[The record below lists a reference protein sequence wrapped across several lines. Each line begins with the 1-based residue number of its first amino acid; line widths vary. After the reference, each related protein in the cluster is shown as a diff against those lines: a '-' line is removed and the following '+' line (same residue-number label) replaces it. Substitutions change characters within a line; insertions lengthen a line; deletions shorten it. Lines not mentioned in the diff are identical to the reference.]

1 MKMKYEGYKVNI
13 NKLDNGLKTA
23 LKVSEILKGFRKEGL
38 KVEVDTQ
45 QLRIDEEEPNVSF
58 PAVIF
63 KVFLPKK
70 KINPK
75 KKKINS
81 KLNLIPFNF
90 MDYLGTS
97 AMYEIPNDPEG
108 LFQNNES
115 ITLIYHLE
123 YTISDLLMAL
133 ATIDTLGIRG
143 EKFHPLRDKQE
154 EGEKSDFIVFKGY
167 ILTSST
173 LSYGNDPE
181 DHPHFNDF
189 MSGVRFRY
197 QSKKNDDK

>member
-13 NKLDNGLKTA
+13 NELDNGLKTA

-45 QLRIDEEEPNVSF
+45 QLRIDEEEPSISV

-70 KINPK
+70 K
-75 KKKINS
+75 KIDPNV
-81 KLNLIPFNF
+81 NLIPFNF

-97 AMYEIPNDPEG
+97 AMYEIPNDPDG

-115 ITLIYHLE
+115 ITLIYLLG
-123 YTISDLLMAL
+123 YTTSDLLEAL
-133 ATIDTLGIRG
+133 ATVDTLGIRG
-143 EKFHPLRDKQE
+143 EKFHPLRDKQKH
-154 EGEKSDFIVFKGY
+154 GDMTDFIVFKGY
-167 ILTSST
+167 TLTSST
-173 LSYGNDPE
+173 LSYRNDPE

-189 MSGVRFRY
+189 MPGVRFRY
-197 QSKKNDDK
+197 QSKKKDEE

>member
-13 NKLDNGLKTA
+13 NELDNGLKTA

-45 QLRIDEEEPNVSF
+45 QLRIDEEEPSISV

-70 KINPK
+70 K
-75 KKKINS
+75 KIDPNV
-81 KLNLIPFNF
+81 NLIPFNF

-97 AMYEIPNDPEG
+97 AMYEIPNDPDG

-115 ITLIYHLE
+115 ITLVYLLG
-123 YTISDLLMAL
+123 YTTSDLLGSL

-143 EKFHPLRDKQE
+143 EKFHPLRDKQK
-154 EGEKSDFIVFKGY
+154 EGEGPDFIVFKGY
-167 ILTSST
+167 TLTSST
-173 LSYGNDPE
+173 LSYRNDPE

-189 MSGVRFRY
+189 MPGVRFRY
-197 QSKKNDDK
+197 QSKKKNEE

>member
-45 QLRIDEEEPNVSF
+45 QLRIDEEESNVSF

-70 KINPK
+70 KKINPKK

-123 YTISDLLMAL
+123 YTISDLLVAL

-143 EKFHPLRDKQE
+143 EKFHPLRDKQKH
-154 EGEKSDFIVFKGY
+154 GEKSDFIVFNGY
-167 ILTSST
+167 TLTSST
-173 LSYGNDPE
+173 LSYRNE
-181 DHPHFNDF
+181 YLHFNDF
-189 MSGVRFRY
+189 MPGIRFQY

>member
-13 NKLDNGLKTA
+13 NELDNGLKTA

-45 QLRIDEEEPNVSF
+45 QLRIDEEEPSISV

-70 KINPK
+70 KKVDPNV
-75 KKKINS
+75 
-81 KLNLIPFNF
+81 NLIPFNF
-90 MDYLGTS
+90 MDYLGTK
-97 AMYEIPNDPEG
+97 AMYEIPNDPDG

-115 ITLIYHLE
+115 ITLIYLLG
-123 YTISDLLMAL
+123 YTTSDLLGAL

-143 EKFHPLRDKQE
+143 EKFHPLRDKQKH
-154 EGEKSDFIVFKGY
+154 GDMTDFIVFKGY
-167 ILTSST
+167 TLTSST
-173 LSYGNDPE
+173 LSYRNDPE
-181 DHPHFNDF
+181 GHPHFNDF
-189 MSGVRFRY
+189 MPGVRFRY
-197 QSKKNDDK
+197 QSKIKDEE

>member
-1 MKMKYEGYKVNI
+1 MKMKYEGYKMNI

-45 QLRIDEEEPNVSF
+45 QLRIDEEETNVSF

-70 KINPK
+70 KK
-75 KKKINS
+75 KLNS
-81 KLNLIPFNF
+81 KVNLIPFNF

-97 AMYEIPNDPEG
+97 AMYEIPNDPDG

-123 YTISDLLMAL
+123 YTISDFLVAL
-133 ATIDTLGIRG
+133 ATINTLGIRG
-143 EKFHPLRDKQE
+143 EKFHPLRDKQKH
-154 EGEKSDFIVFKGY
+154 GEKSDFIVFEGY

-173 LSYGNDPE
+173 LSYRNE
-181 DHPHFNDF
+181 YLHFNDF
-189 MSGVRFRY
+189 VPGVRFQY

>member
-13 NKLDNGLKTA
+13 NELDNGLKTA

-45 QLRIDEEEPNVSF
+45 QLRINEEEPSISV
-58 PAVIF
+58 PAIIF

-70 KINPK
+70 K
-75 KKKINS
+75 KIDPNV
-81 KLNLIPFNF
+81 NLIPFNF
-90 MDYLGTS
+90 MDYVGIS
-97 AMYEIPNDPEG
+97 AMYEIPNNPDG

-115 ITLIYHLE
+115 ISLIYLLE
-123 YTISDLLMAL
+123 YTTSDLLGAL

-143 EKFHPLRDKQE
+143 EKFYPLRDKKN
-154 EGEKSDFIVFKGY
+154 GPDFIVFKGY
-167 ILTSST
+167 RLTSST
-173 LSYGNDPE
+173 LSYRNNPE
-181 DHPHFNDF
+181 DYTHFDDF

-197 QSKKNDDK
+197 QSKIKDEE

>member
-13 NKLDNGLKTA
+13 DELDNGLKTA

-45 QLRIDEEEPNVSF
+45 QLRIDEEEPQYLFPISF

-70 KINPK
+70 K
-75 KKKINS
+75 KKIDPNV
-81 KLNLIPFNF
+81 NLIPFNF

-97 AMYEIPNDPEG
+97 AMYEISNDPDG

-115 ITLIYHLE
+115 ITLIYLLG
-123 YTISDLLMAL
+123 YTTSDLLGAL

-143 EKFHPLRDKQE
+143 EKFHPLRDKQKH
-154 EGEKSDFIVFKGY
+154 GEKSDFIVFKGY

-173 LSYGNDPE
+173 LSYRNDPE
-181 DHPHFNDF
+181 DYPHFNDF
-189 MSGVRFRY
+189 MPGVRFRY
-197 QSKKNDDK
+197 QSKKKDEE

>member
-13 NKLDNGLKTA
+13 NELDNGLKTA

-45 QLRIDEEEPNVSF
+45 QLRIDEEEPSISV

-70 KINPK
+70 K
-75 KKKINS
+75 KIDPNV
-81 KLNLIPFNF
+81 NLIPFNF
-90 MDYLGTS
+90 MDYLGTK
-97 AMYEIPNDPEG
+97 AMYEIPDDPDG

-115 ITLIYHLE
+115 ITLVYLLG
-123 YTISDLLMAL
+123 YTTSDLLGAL

-143 EKFHPLRDKQE
+143 EKFHPLRDKQKD
-154 EGEKSDFIVFKGY
+154 GDGPDFIVFKGY
-167 ILTSST
+167 TLTSST
-173 LSYGNDPE
+173 LSYRNDPE

-197 QSKKNDDK
+197 QSKKKNEE

>member
-1 MKMKYEGYKVNI
+1 MKMKYEGYKMNI
-13 NKLDNGLKTA
+13 DELDNGLKTA

-38 KVEVDTQ
+38 RVEVDTL
-45 QLRIDEEEPNVSF
+45 QLRIDEEEPSISF

-70 KINPK
+70 K
-75 KKKINS
+75 KIDPNV
-81 KLNLIPFNF
+81 NLIPFNF

-97 AMYEIPNDPEG
+97 AMYEIPDDPEG

-115 ITLIYHLE
+115 MTLIYHLG
-123 YTISDLLMAL
+123 YTISDLLGAL

-143 EKFHPLRDKQE
+143 EKFRPLRDKQK
-154 EGEKSDFIVFKGY
+154 EGELSDFIVFKGY
-167 ILTSST
+167 ALTSST
-173 LSYGNDPE
+173 LSYRDDPD

-189 MSGVRFRY
+189 MPGVRFRY